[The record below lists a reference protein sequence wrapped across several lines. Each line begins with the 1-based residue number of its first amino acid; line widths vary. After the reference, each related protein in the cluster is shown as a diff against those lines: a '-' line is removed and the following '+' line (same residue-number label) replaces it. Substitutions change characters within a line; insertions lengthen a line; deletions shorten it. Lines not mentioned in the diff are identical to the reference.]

1 MMPGATPGQE
11 LPELM
16 TIIGIGVL
24 IFLAL
29 VIYLSVKAGIRSTFH
44 FLFRT
49 LTIGLW
55 PRREPEHPHRDARE
69 PAKRAERRTGMRSR

>member
-1 MMPGATPGQE
+1 
-11 LPELM
+11 M

-29 VIYLSVKAGIRSTFH
+29 AIYLSVKVGVKSTFR

-55 PRREPEHPHRDARE
+55 PRRGPEHRHRDVRE
-69 PAKRAERRTGMRSR
+69 PIKRAERRTRMRSG

>member
-1 MMPGATPGQE
+1 VPGVTPGQE
-11 LPELM
+11 PAELI

-29 VIYLSVKAGIRSTFH
+29 VIYLSVKLGVKSTFR

-55 PRREPEHPHRDARE
+55 PRREPHHPHRDARE
-69 PAKRAERRTGMRSR
+69 PVKRDERRTGTRFE